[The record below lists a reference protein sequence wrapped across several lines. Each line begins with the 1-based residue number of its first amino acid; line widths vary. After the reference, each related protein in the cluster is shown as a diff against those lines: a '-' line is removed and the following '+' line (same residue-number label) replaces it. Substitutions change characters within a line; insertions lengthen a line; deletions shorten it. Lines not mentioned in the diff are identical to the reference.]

1 MILLIKNNTSFMFHS
16 WIALALNPP
25 LHHFCTKI
33 TSRALFMQTL
43 VLFEPKLY
51 GLHVDQ
57 FPCCLILTTQD
68 FNEMQIEYENS

>member
-1 MILLIKNNTSFMFHS
+1 
-16 WIALALNPP
+16 
-25 LHHFCTKI
+25 
-33 TSRALFMQTL
+33 MQTL
-43 VLFEPKLY
+43 VPFEPKLY